1 MPGAARKCQEQHE
14 NARSSTKMPGS
25 AAKTSMLKRAHDHH
39 PRWPFVTHPPSR
51 VSTWS
56 RQLALRG
63 RVVNA
68 EKRRFSFSSMVV
80 LPC

>member
-1 MPGAARKCQEQHE
+1 MPGAVL
-14 NARSSTKMPGS
+14 KMPGS
-25 AAKTSMLKRAHDHH
+25 ERQKRSCLNAAHDHH

-63 RVVNA
+63 RVVDA

>member
-14 NARSSTKMPGS
+14 NARS